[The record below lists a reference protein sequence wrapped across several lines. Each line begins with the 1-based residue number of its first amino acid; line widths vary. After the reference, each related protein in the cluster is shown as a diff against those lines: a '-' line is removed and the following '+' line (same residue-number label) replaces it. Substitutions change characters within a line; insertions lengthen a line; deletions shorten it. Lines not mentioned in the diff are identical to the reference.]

1 MSPQEFAAREAIFQ
15 ALGQQ
20 VQRDFDLARSHR
32 LEIER
37 RWVKDLRQYKGQY
50 DPDVQ
55 FADGRSQLFLRLTRA
70 KVKSTNARMGDMLFP
85 AGDKNWTLRSSPVP
99 TIDMAQYAD
108 EIAAIIQQHGEMDEE
123 ALEEAINAV
132 AKEACEE
139 MSEEI
144 DDQLEEG
151 GYEAECRKVI
161 NSGNLFGTGIL
172 KGPMGTPKR
181 SRRWQRTAGAWNL
194 ADHEEM
200 KPGFS
205 FVPIWR
211 YYPDPAATERKDCR
225 FEIEAHPLL
234 KAEFM
239 ALAKDPA
246 FMADKIR
253 EALRKYPDG
262 NVTSLEPWEHDLR
275 TANKNEQNKP
285 LPTNIFRVLERW
297 GSVPGRVLAAAG
309 MKVPDEEQEYEGQVW
324 VIGDIVIR
332 AQINPYDSGS
342 RPFKIYYLDKDESS
356 IWGEGIPSIM
366 SDPQKAANTSVRAL
380 VDNAAASAIPM
391 FEVNT
396 SLMPNESDTSS
407 ILAGRVWHREGKGA
421 DSQYD
426 AIRAVEIPAK
436 TEQFISLL
444 RLFIEMA
451 DEVTTMPRYTYGSN
465 DGSSVS
471 KTVGGLSMLMG
482 QANISLK
489 DLVKNWDDGVTT
501 PFITDMRD
509 WNMQFNSKDS
519 IKGDFDVIARGS
531 SSLVA
536 KEVRANAL
544 AEFTMDLIKGAP
556 NLGKMRDLYA
566 ERARNLDLDPDAFL
580 KSQKEMDADN
590 MAMVA
595 QEALV
600 KLAEGLGLEP
610 QALVQNMDQF
620 IATAKE
626 MMAMQQQIAGAMQ
639 PAAQPAPVAGQEVA
653 NA

>member
-1 MSPQEFAAREAIFQ
+1 MEDSTQPVTVQQVAAREALLQ
-15 ALGQQ
+15 ALGRA
-20 VQRDFDLARSHR
+20 VQNDFDLARSHR

-37 RWVKDLRQYKGQY
+37 RWVSDLRQYKGMY
-50 DPDVQ
+50 DPNVK
-55 FADGRSQLFLRLTRA
+55 FADGRSQIFLRLTRA

-85 AGDKNWTLRSSPVP
+85 AGDKNWTLSVNQVRSVNQASL
-99 TIDMAQYAD
+99 QH
-108 EIAAIIQQHGEMDEE
+108 EIEEIMQRHGEVDDE
-123 ALEEAINAV
+123 ALKEAV
-132 AKEACEE
+132 TDLAKEACEK
-139 MSEEI
+139 MSKEI

-161 NSGNLFGTGIL
+161 NSGNLFGTGVL

-181 SRRWQRTAGAWNL
+181 SRHWRRNGKAWDL
-194 ADHEEM
+194 ADRAEM

-205 FVPIWR
+205 FVPVWR
-211 YYPDPAATERKDCR
+211 YYPDPAATDRKHCR
-225 FEIEAHPLL
+225 FEIEDHPML

-239 ALAKDPA
+239 ALASDPA
-246 FMADKIR
+246 FMKDKIR

-262 NVTSLEPWEHDLR
+262 NVTSLEQWETDLR
-275 TANKNEQNKP
+275 TANKNEQNRP
-285 LPTNIFRVLERW
+285 IPTNIFRVLERW
-297 GSVPGRVLAAAG
+297 GNVSGRVLAAAG
-309 MKVPDEEQEYEGQVW
+309 MAVPDEDQEYEGQVW
-324 VIGDIVIR
+324 VVGDIVIR
-332 AQINPYDSGS
+332 VQINPYDSGS
-342 RPFKIYYLDKDESS
+342 RPFKLYYLDKDESS

-366 SDPQKAANTSVRAL
+366 SDPQRAANTSVRAL

-407 ILAGRVWHREGKGA
+407 ILAGRVWHREGRGV

-489 DLVKNWDDGVTT
+489 DLVKNWDDGITD

-509 WNMQFNSKDS
+509 WNMQFNNNEE

-580 KSQKEMDADN
+580 KSQEEVDRED
-590 MAMVA
+590 MAKVA
-595 QEALV
+595 EQALV
-600 KLAEGLGLEP
+600 KLATGLGLDP
-610 QALVQNMDQF
+610 AALVQNIDQF
-620 IATAKE
+620 IESAKT
-626 MMAMQQQIAGAMQ
+626 MMAASA
-639 PAAQPAPVAGQEVA
+639 PAVAEQPVAVA
-653 NA
+653 A